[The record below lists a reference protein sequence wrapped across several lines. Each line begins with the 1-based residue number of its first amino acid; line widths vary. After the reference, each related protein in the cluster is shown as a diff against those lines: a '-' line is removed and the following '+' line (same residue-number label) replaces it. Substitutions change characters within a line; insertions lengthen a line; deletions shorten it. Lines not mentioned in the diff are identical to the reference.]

1 MLDSKNPVF
10 FQLVLP
16 IAFFRMFGFT
26 FRQYAA
32 CPFRAHTASSVDEQV
47 PGEARKKVPD
57 NILLL
62 RGQRI
67 SGIISPSN
75 ACLHALEG
83 EMIPEICTK

>member
-1 MLDSKNPVF
+1 MF

-16 IAFFRMFGFT
+16 IVFFRMFGFT

-62 RGQRI
+62 RGHRCYK
-67 SGIISPSN
+67 SFDRFCFHVVDNGGVN
-75 ACLHALEG
+75 
-83 EMIPEICTK
+83 

>member
-1 MLDSKNPVF
+1 MLDSKNPWVF

-16 IAFFRMFGFT
+16 IVSRMFGFT

-32 CPFRAHTASSVDEQV
+32 CLSRAHTASSVDEKV

-83 EMIPEICTK
+83 QR